1 LGNNLFMAETDSP
14 PTLPATPPPMA
25 EQELQQKSQ
34 IETPSGMPMRERLRI
49 FAIGAMIGC
58 AMLTL
63 YFGRR
68 SALRGQEGAERTL
81 VAPSGATGGMPSA
94 TPAATVS
101 PGDAAI
107 RVP

>member
-1 LGNNLFMAETDSP
+1 MSETNSS
-14 PTLPATPPPMA
+14 PTLTPT
-25 EQELQQKSQ
+25 LQPNLQPTGEPEFQQRSQ
-34 IETPSGMPMRERLRI
+34 LETPSGMPMRERLRI

-68 SALRGQEGAERTL
+68 SALRGQEEAERTL
-81 VAPSGATGGMPSA
+81 GALSGAAGV
-94 TPAATVS
+94 TPAAS
-101 PGDAAI
+101 PDDAAV